1 MLPNFLIAGVS
12 RSGTT
17 SLYYYMKQH
26 PDIEF
31 PELKEPRYFSVARL
45 NLPQKGPGD
54 YTVDKKLVKTWVDY
68 EKLYSNIDSL
78 FVGDASSEYLYHY
91 ESAIPEILERLG
103 DVPII
108 LMLRNPIDRSYSA
121 YNNLVRDGR
130 ETLSFDEALKKED
143 ARKEANFDE
152 MWHYKSVS
160 TYSESVRAFLDSF
173 SNVKVLVF
181 EEFIQDKTRYINEV
195 FEFLGVKPIK
205 NIDADT
211 VYSKSGK
218 PKAMI
223 ITILFGRNS
232 YVGNLLR
239 KTAFALFG
247 RANIEKI
254 GKHLMSEN
262 QGLSSSIR
270 HELYEY
276 FVDDIKELELILERS
291 LDLWKKN

>member
-1 MLPNFLIAGVS
+1 MLPIFLIAGVS

-26 PDIEF
+26 PDIDF
-31 PELKEPRYFSVARL
+31 PELKEPRYFSATRL

-54 YTVDKKLVKTWVDY
+54 YTVDKKLVKTWADY
-68 EKLYSNIDSL
+68 EKLYSDIDSL
-78 FVGDASSEYLYHY
+78 FVGDASSEYLYNY

-195 FEFLGVKPIK
+195 FEFVGAKPIK
-205 NIDADT
+205 NIDTDT

-218 PKAMI
+218 PKAKI

-232 YVGNLLR
+232 YVGDLLR
-239 KTAFALFG
+239 RTAFAFFG
-247 RANIEKI
+247 RAIIEKI
-254 GKHLMSEN
+254 GSHLMSEN
-262 QGLSSSIR
+262 EGLSSPIR

-276 FVDDIKELELILERS
+276 FVEDIKELELILERS
-291 LDLWKKN
+291 LDLWKNN